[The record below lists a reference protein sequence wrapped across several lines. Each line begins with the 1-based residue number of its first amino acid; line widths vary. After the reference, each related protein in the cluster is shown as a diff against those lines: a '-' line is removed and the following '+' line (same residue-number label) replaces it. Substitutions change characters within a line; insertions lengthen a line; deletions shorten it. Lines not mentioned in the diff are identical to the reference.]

1 MNLNDLLD
9 ELEKLSRIALLAL
22 LPLTAAFILTGY
34 LANSLTI
41 GSMALE
47 NGASIIVQL
56 FAFQSIRAMRSA
68 DPIRFPHGTGKL
80 ENFSGFLYGALTIP
94 TACYIL
100 FHAVQNLLNPA
111 DHVAFGLAQ
120 LPLIPSL
127 LVNIY
132 IFRFARRL
140 RRRSDSPLVESY
152 LIDYRVAVW
161 FDVIVILAM
170 AAGLVLNHLGAQAY
184 AAYID
189 PAFSFGIALYMLRAA
204 VGQLLSNF
212 RVLIDLPMPEPD
224 QLQIMRVLA
233 EEFDAY
239 EQLGSIRTRR
249 SGAQRFVEV
258 ELYFGSSVDVRSISA
273 LNTRMQQKL
282 RATLGDVKLVILVM
296 ELAEGPADALLTP
309 P

>member
-9 ELEKLSRIALLAL
+9 ELEKLSRFALLAL
-22 LPLTAAFILTGY
+22 LPLTAAFVLTGY
-34 LANSLTI
+34 FANSLTI

-80 ENFSGFLYGALTIP
+80 ENFSGFLYGALAIP

-100 FHAVQNLLNPA
+100 FHAVQNLIHPA

-120 LPLIPSL
+120 LPLVPSL

-132 IFRFARRL
+132 IFRFALRL
-140 RRRSDSPLVESY
+140 RRRHDSPLVESY

-161 FDVIVILAM
+161 FDAIVILAM
-170 AAGLVLNHLGAQAY
+170 AAGLGLNLVGARSY
-184 AAYID
+184 ASYID
-189 PAFSFGIALYMLRAA
+189 PVFSCGIALYMLRAA

-212 RVLIDLPMPEPD
+212 RVLIDLPMPEQE

-239 EQLGSIRTRR
+239 DQLGSIRTRR
-249 SGAQRFVEV
+249 SGTQRFVEV
-258 ELYFGSSVDVRSISA
+258 ELYFDGSVDVKAVSA
-273 LNTRMQQKL
+273 LNARMQEKLHGKL
-282 RATLGDVKLVILVM
+282 RDVKLNILVRESPE
-296 ELAEGPADALLTP
+296 ELA
-309 P
+309 

>member
-9 ELEKLSRIALLAL
+9 EPEKLSRFALLAL
-22 LPLTAAFILTGY
+22 LPLTAAFVLTGY
-34 LANSLTI
+34 FANSLTI

-100 FHAVQNLLNPA
+100 FHAVQNLIHPA

-120 LPLIPSL
+120 LPLVPSL

-132 IFRFARRL
+132 IFRFALRL
-140 RRRSDSPLVESY
+140 RRRHDSPLVESY

-161 FDVIVILAM
+161 FDAIVILAM
-170 AAGLVLNHLGAQAY
+170 AAGLGLNLVGARSY
-184 AAYID
+184 ASYID
-189 PAFSFGIALYMLRAA
+189 PVFSCGIALYMLRAA

-212 RVLIDLPMPEPD
+212 RVLIDLPMPEQE

-239 EQLGSIRTRR
+239 DQLGSIRTRR
-249 SGAQRFVEV
+249 SGTQRFVEV
-258 ELYFGSSVDVRSISA
+258 ELYFDGSVDVKAVSA
-273 LNTRMQQKL
+273 LNARMQEKLHGKL
-282 RATLGDVKLVILVM
+282 RDVKLNILVRESPE
-296 ELAEGPADALLTP
+296 ELA
-309 P
+309 

>member
-9 ELEKLSRIALLAL
+9 ELEKLSRFALLAL
-22 LPLTAAFILTGY
+22 LPLTAAFVLTGY
-34 LANSLTI
+34 FANSLTI

-100 FHAVQNLLNPA
+100 FHAVQNLIHPA

-120 LPLIPSL
+120 LPLVPSL

-132 IFRFARRL
+132 IFRFALRL
-140 RRRSDSPLVESY
+140 RRRHDSPLVESY

-161 FDVIVILAM
+161 FDAIVILAM
-170 AAGLVLNHLGAQAY
+170 AAGLGLNLVGARSY
-184 AAYID
+184 ASYID
-189 PAFSFGIALYMLRAA
+189 PVFSCGIALYMLRAA

-212 RVLIDLPMPEPD
+212 RVLIDLPMPEQE

-239 EQLGSIRTRR
+239 DQLGSIRTRR
-249 SGAQRFVEV
+249 SGTQRFVEV
-258 ELYFGSSVDVRSISA
+258 ELYFDGSVDVKAVSA
-273 LNTRMQQKL
+273 LNARMQEKLHGKL
-282 RATLGDVKLVILVM
+282 RDVKLNILVRESPE
-296 ELAEGPADALLTP
+296 ELA
-309 P
+309 

>member
-9 ELEKLSRIALLAL
+9 ELEKLSRIALVAL
-22 LPLTAAFILTGY
+22 LPLTAAFVLTGY

-56 FAFQSIRAMRSA
+56 FAYQSIRAMRSA

-100 FHAVQNLLNPA
+100 FHAVQNLIHPA

-120 LPLIPSL
+120 LPLLPSL

-132 IFRFARRL
+132 IFRFALRLSRRHE
-140 RRRSDSPLVESY
+140 SPLVQSY

-161 FDVIVILAM
+161 FDAIVILAM
-170 AAGLVLNHLGAQAY
+170 AAGLALNLVGARSY

-189 PAFSFGIALYMLRAA
+189 PAFSVGIALYMLRAA

-212 RVLIDLPMPEPD
+212 RVLIDLPMPEPE

-233 EEFDAY
+233 EEFEAY
-239 EQLGSIRTRR
+239 EQVGSIRTRR
-249 SGAQRFVEV
+249 SGTQRLVEI
-258 ELYFGSSVDVRSISA
+258 ELYFTGSVDVKAVSA
-273 LNTRMQQKL
+273 LNARMQEKL
-282 RATLGDVKLVILVM
+282 HGKLGDVKLSILVR
-296 ELAEGPADALLTP
+296 ESAEEAA
-309 P
+309 

>member
-1 MNLNDLLD
+1 MNINDLLD
-9 ELEKLSRIALLAL
+9 ELERLSRIAVFAL
-22 LPLTAAFILTGY
+22 LPLTAAFVLTGY
-34 LANSLTI
+34 FANSLTI

-100 FHAVQNLLNPA
+100 FHAVQNLLDPA

-132 IFRFARRL
+132 IYRFAARL
-140 RRRSDSPLVESY
+140 SRSYDSPLVESY

-161 FDVIVILAM
+161 FDAIVILAM
-170 AAGLVLNHLGAQAY
+170 TTGLVLNIVGGETY

-189 PAFSFGIALYMLRAA
+189 PSFSLGIALYMLRAA

-212 RVLIDLPMPEPD
+212 RVLIDLPMPEPE

-233 EEFDAY
+233 EEFEAY
-239 EQLGSIRTRR
+239 EQLGTIRTRR

-258 ELYFGSSVDVRSISA
+258 ELYFGGSVDVKAISA
-273 LNTRMQQKL
+273 LNARMQQKL
-282 RATLGDVKLVILVM
+282 RAKLGDVKLNIVVL
-296 ELAEGPADALLTP
+296 ENPEEAA
-309 P
+309 

>member
-9 ELEKLSRIALLAL
+9 ELEKLSRIALVAL
-22 LPLTAAFILTGY
+22 LPLTAAFVLTGY

-47 NGASIIVQL
+47 NAASIIVQL
-56 FAFQSIRAMRSA
+56 FAYQSIRAMRSA

-100 FHAVQNLLNPA
+100 FHAVQNLIHPA

-120 LPLIPSL
+120 LPLVPSL

-132 IFRFARRL
+132 IFRFALRL
-140 RRRSDSPLVESY
+140 SRSHDSPLVQSY

-161 FDVIVILAM
+161 FDAIVILAM
-170 AAGLVLNHLGAQAY
+170 AAGLGLNLVDARSY

-189 PAFSFGIALYMLRAA
+189 PAFSVGIALYMLRAA

-212 RVLIDLPMPEPD
+212 RVLIDLPMPEPE

-233 EEFDAY
+233 EEFESY
-239 EQLGSIRTRR
+239 EQVGSIRTRR
-249 SGAQRFVEV
+249 SGTQRFVEV
-258 ELYFGSSVDVRSISA
+258 ELYFNGSVDVKAVSA
-273 LNTRMQQKL
+273 LNTRMQEKLHGKL
-282 RATLGDVKLVILVM
+282 RDVKLNIVVR
-296 ELAEGPADALLTP
+296 ESAEEAS
-309 P
+309 

>member
-9 ELEKLSRIALLAL
+9 ELEKLSRFALLAL
-22 LPLTAAFILTGY
+22 LPLTAAFVLTGY
-34 LANSLTI
+34 FANSLTI

-100 FHAVQNLLNPA
+100 FHAVQNLIHPA

-120 LPLIPSL
+120 LPLVPSL

-132 IFRFARRL
+132 IFRFALRL
-140 RRRSDSPLVESY
+140 RRRHDSPLVESY

-161 FDVIVILAM
+161 FDAIVILAM
-170 AAGLVLNHLGAQAY
+170 AAGLGLNLVGARSY
-184 AAYID
+184 ASYID
-189 PAFSFGIALYMLRAA
+189 PVFSCGIALYMLRAA

-212 RVLIDLPMPEPD
+212 RVLIDLPMPEPE

-239 EQLGSIRTRR
+239 DQLGSIRTRR
-249 SGAQRFVEV
+249 SGTQRFVEV
-258 ELYFGSSVDVRSISA
+258 ELYFDGSVDVKAVSA
-273 LNTRMQQKL
+273 LNARMQEKLHGKL
-282 RATLGDVKLVILVM
+282 RDVKLNIVVR
-296 ELAEGPADALLTP
+296 ESAEEAA
-309 P
+309 

>member
-1 MNLNDLLD
+1 MNINDLLD
-9 ELEKLSRIALLAL
+9 ELERLSRIALFAL
-22 LPLTAAFILTGY
+22 LPLTAAFVLTGY
-34 LANSLTI
+34 FANSLTI

-100 FHAVQNLLNPA
+100 FHAVQNLLDPA

-127 LVNIY
+127 LINIY
-132 IFRFARRL
+132 IYRFAARL
-140 RRRSDSPLVESY
+140 SRSFDSPLVESY

-161 FDVIVILAM
+161 FDAIVILAM
-170 AAGLVLNHLGAQAY
+170 AAGLVLNIVGGETY

-189 PAFSFGIALYMLRAA
+189 PSFSLGIALYMLRAA

-212 RVLIDLPMPEPD
+212 RVLIDLPMPEPE

-233 EEFDAY
+233 EEFEAY
-239 EQLGSIRTRR
+239 EQLGTIRTRR

-258 ELYFGSSVDVRSISA
+258 ELYFGGSVDVKAISA
-273 LNTRMQQKL
+273 LNARMQQKL
-282 RATLGDVKLVILVM
+282 RARLGDVKLNIVVL
-296 ELAEGPADALLTP
+296 ENPEEAA
-309 P
+309 

>member
-9 ELEKLSRIALLAL
+9 ELEKLSRIALVAL
-22 LPLTAAFILTGY
+22 LPLTAAFVLTGY

-47 NGASIIVQL
+47 NAASIIVQL
-56 FAFQSIRAMRSA
+56 FAYQSIRAMRSA

-100 FHAVQNLLNPA
+100 FHAVQNLIHPA

-120 LPLIPSL
+120 LPLVPSL

-132 IFRFARRL
+132 IFRFALRL
-140 RRRSDSPLVESY
+140 SRSHDSPLVQSY

-161 FDVIVILAM
+161 FDAIVILAM
-170 AAGLVLNHLGAQAY
+170 AAGLGLNLVGARSY

-189 PAFSFGIALYMLRAA
+189 PAFSLGIALYMLRAA

-212 RVLIDLPMPEPD
+212 RVLIDLPMPEPE

-233 EEFDAY
+233 EEFESY
-239 EQLGSIRTRR
+239 EQIGSIRTRR
-249 SGAQRFVEV
+249 SGTQRLVEV
-258 ELYFGSSVDVRSISA
+258 ELYFNGSVDVKAVSA
-273 LNTRMQQKL
+273 LNTRMQEKLHGKL
-282 RATLGDVKLVILVM
+282 RDVKLNIVVR
-296 ELAEGPADALLTP
+296 ESAEEAA
-309 P
+309 

>member
-1 MNLNDLLD
+1 MNINDLLD
-9 ELEKLSRIALLAL
+9 ELERLSRIALFAL
-22 LPLTAAFILTGY
+22 LPLTAAFVLTGY
-34 LANSLTI
+34 FANSLTI

-100 FHAVQNLLNPA
+100 FHAVQNLLDPA

-132 IFRFARRL
+132 IYRFAARL
-140 RRRSDSPLVESY
+140 SRSYDSPLVESY

-161 FDVIVILAM
+161 FDAIVILAM
-170 AAGLVLNHLGAQAY
+170 TTGLVLNIVGGETC

-189 PAFSFGIALYMLRAA
+189 PSFSVGIALYMLRAA

-212 RVLIDLPMPEPD
+212 RVLIDLPMPEPE

-233 EEFDAY
+233 EEFEAY
-239 EQLGSIRTRR
+239 EQIGTIRTRR

-258 ELYFGSSVDVRSISA
+258 ELYFGGNVDVKAISA
-273 LNTRMQQKL
+273 LNARMQRKL
-282 RATLGDVKLVILVM
+282 QTKMGDVKLNIVVL
-296 ELAEGPADALLTP
+296 ENPEEAA
-309 P
+309 

>member
-1 MNLNDLLD
+1 MNINDLLD
-9 ELEKLSRIALLAL
+9 ELERLSRVALFAL
-22 LPLTAAFILTGY
+22 LPLTAVFVLTGY
-34 LANSLTI
+34 FANSLTI

-47 NGASIIVQL
+47 EAASIIVQL
-56 FAFQSIRAMRSA
+56 FAFQSVRAMRSA

-100 FHAVQNLLNPA
+100 FHAVRHLIDPA

-132 IFRFARRL
+132 IYRFAARL
-140 RRRSDSPLVESY
+140 SRSYDSPLVESY
-152 LIDYRVAVW
+152 LVDYRVAVW
-161 FDVIVILAM
+161 FDVIVMLAM
-170 AAGLVLNHLGAQAY
+170 AGGLMLNRLGGEAY

-189 PAFSFGIALYMLRAA
+189 PSFSVGIALYMLRAA

-212 RVLIDLPMPEPD
+212 RVLIDLPMPEHE
-224 QLQIMRVLA
+224 QLHIMRVLA
-233 EEFDAY
+233 EEFEAY
-239 EQLGSIRTRR
+239 EQIGTIRTRR

-258 ELYFGSSVDVRSISA
+258 ELYFGGNVDVKAISA
-273 LNTRMQQKL
+273 LNARMQRKL
-282 RATLGDVKLVILVM
+282 QTKMGDVKLNIAVLEIP
-296 ELAEGPADALLTP
+296 EEAA
-309 P
+309 

>member
-9 ELEKLSRIALLAL
+9 ELEKLSRIALVAL
-22 LPLTAAFILTGY
+22 LPLTAAFVLTGY

-47 NGASIIVQL
+47 NAASIIVQL
-56 FAFQSIRAMRSA
+56 FAYQSIRAMRSA

-100 FHAVQNLLNPA
+100 FHAVQNLIHPA

-120 LPLIPSL
+120 LPLVPSL

-132 IFRFARRL
+132 IFRFALRL
-140 RRRSDSPLVESY
+140 SRSHDSPLVQSY

-161 FDVIVILAM
+161 FDAIVILAM
-170 AAGLVLNHLGAQAY
+170 AAGLGLNLVDARSY

-189 PAFSFGIALYMLRAA
+189 PAFSVGIALYMLRAA

-212 RVLIDLPMPEPD
+212 RVLIDLPMPEPE

-233 EEFDAY
+233 EEFESY
-239 EQLGSIRTRR
+239 EQVGSIRTRR
-249 SGAQRFVEV
+249 SGTQRFVEV
-258 ELYFGSSVDVRSISA
+258 ELYFNGNVDVKAVSA
-273 LNTRMQQKL
+273 LNTRMQEKLHGKL
-282 RATLGDVKLVILVM
+282 RDVKLNIVVR
-296 ELAEGPADALLTP
+296 ESAEEAA
-309 P
+309 

>member
-1 MNLNDLLD
+1 
-9 ELEKLSRIALLAL
+9 
-22 LPLTAAFILTGY
+22 
-34 LANSLTI
+34 
-41 GSMALE
+41 MALE
-47 NGASIIVQL
+47 NGASITVQL

-100 FHAVQNLLNPA
+100 FHAVQNLIHPA

-120 LPLIPSL
+120 LPLVPSL

-132 IFRFARRL
+132 IFRFALRL
-140 RRRSDSPLVESY
+140 RRRHDSPLVESY

-161 FDVIVILAM
+161 FDAIVILAM
-170 AAGLVLNHLGAQAY
+170 AVGLGLNLVGARSY
-184 AAYID
+184 ASYID
-189 PAFSFGIALYMLRAA
+189 PVFSCGIALYMLRAA

-212 RVLIDLPMPEPD
+212 RVLIDLPMPEQE

-239 EQLGSIRTRR
+239 DQLGSIRTRR
-249 SGAQRFVEV
+249 SGTQRFVEV
-258 ELYFGSSVDVRSISA
+258 ELYFDGSVDVKAVSA
-273 LNTRMQQKL
+273 LNARMQEKLHGKL
-282 RATLGDVKLVILVM
+282 RDVKLNILVRESPE
-296 ELAEGPADALLTP
+296 ELA
-309 P
+309 

>member
-1 MNLNDLLD
+1 MNINDLLE
-9 ELEKLSRIALLAL
+9 ELERLSRIALFAL
-22 LPLTAAFILTGY
+22 IPLTAAFVLTGY

-68 DPIRFPHGTGKL
+68 DPNRFPHGTGKL

-100 FHAVQNLLNPA
+100 FHAVQNLLSPA

-120 LPLIPSL
+120 LPLVPSL

-132 IFRFARRL
+132 IYRFAARL
-140 RRRSDSPLVESY
+140 SRSYDSPLVESY

-161 FDVIVILAM
+161 FDAIVILAM
-170 AAGLVLNHLGAQAY
+170 AAGLVLNRVGGEAY

-189 PAFSFGIALYMLRAA
+189 PSFSVGIALYMLRAA

-212 RVLIDLPMPEPD
+212 RVLIDLPMPEHE

-233 EEFDAY
+233 EEFEAY
-239 EQLGSIRTRR
+239 EQLGTIRTRR

-258 ELYFGSSVDVRSISA
+258 ELYFGSSVDVKAISA
-273 LNTRMQQKL
+273 LYARMQRKL
-282 RATLGDVKLVILVM
+282 HAKLSDVKLNIVVL
-296 ELAEGPADALLTP
+296 ENPEDGA
-309 P
+309 

>member
-1 MNLNDLLD
+1 MNINDLLD
-9 ELEKLSRIALLAL
+9 ELERLSRIALFAL
-22 LPLTAAFILTGY
+22 LPLTAAFVLTGY
-34 LANSLTI
+34 FANSLTI

-100 FHAVQNLLNPA
+100 FHAVQNLLDPA

-132 IFRFARRL
+132 IYRFAARL
-140 RRRSDSPLVESY
+140 SRSYDSPLVESY

-161 FDVIVILAM
+161 FDAIVILAM
-170 AAGLVLNHLGAQAY
+170 AAGLVLNIVGGETY

-189 PAFSFGIALYMLRAA
+189 PSFSLGIALYMLRAA

-212 RVLIDLPMPEPD
+212 RVLIDLPMPEPE

-233 EEFDAY
+233 EEFEAY
-239 EQLGSIRTRR
+239 EQLGTIRTRR

-258 ELYFGSSVDVRSISA
+258 ELYFGGSVDVKAISA
-273 LNTRMQQKL
+273 LNARMQQKL
-282 RATLGDVKLVILVM
+282 RARLGDVKLNIVVL
-296 ELAEGPADALLTP
+296 ENPEEAA
-309 P
+309 

>member
-9 ELEKLSRIALLAL
+9 ELEKLSRIALFAL
-22 LPLTAAFILTGY
+22 IPLTAAFVLTGY

-100 FHAVQNLLNPA
+100 FHAVRKLLDPA

-132 IFRFARRL
+132 IFRFAARL
-140 RRRSDSPLVESY
+140 RRSSDSPLVESY

-161 FDVIVILAM
+161 FDAIVILAM
-170 AAGLVLNHLGAQAY
+170 AAGLVLNRVGGEAY

-189 PAFSFGIALYMLRAA
+189 PVFSVGIALYMLRAA

-212 RVLIDLPMPEPD
+212 RVLIDLPMPEHE

-233 EEFDAY
+233 EEFEAY

-258 ELYFGSSVDVRSISA
+258 ELYFGSRVDVKAISA
-273 LNTRMQQKL
+273 LNARMQRKL
-282 RATLGDVKLVILVM
+282 HAKLSDVKLNIVVL
-296 ELAEGPADALLTP
+296 ENPEEAA
-309 P
+309 